1 MIRIKNRVKVEDFGI
16 FLERIKNNSYCE
28 QYMQFGFKQYRY
40 NIHVKSWD
48 KQEKE
53 YSFWIGYQ
61 QNMEKPCNKYNFIIE
76 YNPNKIPVYDAVF
89 RYVICNIV
97 NKDSEVVSCD
107 IAMDLMNINIQ
118 NIVYEKGLK
127 RKVMTFDMG
136 EDDKTIYIGQGNG
149 RVKIYNKA
157 KEQKILDR
165 NWTRYEVSLDIDI
178 PIKYIEQ
185 YKLGME
191 LPKVYCME
199 SGQLNDDKT
208 MTAIIYAVLNGYP
221 VSDLSRAYRN
231 KIKNLYSNNEV
242 SINNNIIEKTLAQY
256 VKSILTYV

>member
-1 MIRIKNRVKVEDFGI
+1 
-16 FLERIKNNSYCE
+16 
-28 QYMQFGFKQYRY
+28 
-40 NIHVKSWD
+40 
-48 KQEKE
+48 
-53 YSFWIGYQ
+53 
-61 QNMEKPCNKYNFIIE
+61 
-76 YNPNKIPVYDAVF
+76 
-89 RYVICNIV
+89 
-97 NKDSEVVSCD
+97 
-107 IAMDLMNINIQ
+107 
-118 NIVYEKGLK
+118 
-127 RKVMTFDMG
+127 MTFDMG

-165 NWTRYEVSLDIDI
+165 NWTRYEVSLDINI